1 MPLCQSLE
9 KNLLKIKLF
18 LIINYTGDSVLE
30 EVVEEGQI
38 VMGGMETQQSVV
50 MVTDGALG
58 THQFVITDGL
68 DGGTQVCIY
77 SLFYTP

>member
-1 MPLCQSLE
+1 M
-9 KNLLKIKLF
+9 
-18 LIINYTGDSVLE
+18 LE

-38 VMGGMETQQSVV
+38 VMGGVDHQQSVV

-68 DGGTQVCIY
+68 DGGTQVTRNICLHFQKIQDN
-77 SLFYTP
+77 